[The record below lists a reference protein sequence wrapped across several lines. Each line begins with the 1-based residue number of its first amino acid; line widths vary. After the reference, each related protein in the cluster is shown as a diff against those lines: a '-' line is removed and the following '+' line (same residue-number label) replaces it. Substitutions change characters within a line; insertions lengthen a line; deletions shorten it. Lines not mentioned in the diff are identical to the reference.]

1 MKREKKIYSLENF
14 SQKKD
19 TLNTLYNMNKPNLNI
34 NISNKSKEFDSFQE
48 IKIDFNSFNSKENK
62 NKTEVIV
69 SDLEDYYSNYKQQ
82 NTIPITKNVKYNNSN
97 INQIKNFNN
106 NINNS
111 NCSSCNVSSRVIS
124 NNNKRVSPKKIP
136 VIQSIKVKVNK

>member
-14 SQKKD
+14 TQKKD

-62 NKTEVIV
+62 NKTE
-69 SDLEDYYSNYKQQ
+69 
-82 NTIPITKNVKYNNSN
+82 
-97 INQIKNFNN
+97 
-106 NINNS
+106 
-111 NCSSCNVSSRVIS
+111 SSQDIS
-124 NNNKRVSPKKIP
+124 N
-136 VIQSIKVKVNK
+136 